1 MAAKIANQM
10 LDNFRKT
17 TGSKT
22 EGIFSVLCAV
32 LVPVFQEVYN
42 RVSEYTEKS
51 R

>member
-1 MAAKIANQM
+1 MFDGNQM
-10 LDNFRKT
+10 LDSFRKT
-17 TGSKT
+17 TESKT
-22 EGIFSVLCAV
+22 EGIFYVLCAV